1 MKTEQIRFY
10 FLLGLYLLSVI
21 LTVFISEARY
31 LRYIIPYIGILL
43 IFSIRVEKFPIKQLF
58 ATIYLQLITFMIVF
72 SFVTQIVFNNSL
84 YPRLFEEA
92 FFILSPS
99 IFVFALFHFEDEIRN
114 DKVVDII
121 FIVLSCA
128 YLIEY
133 AQYFTGFSFK
143 NILGQLIFSKKG
155 DTESPLAFSFGLF
168 FLYFLHKRNYK
179 YLLVAAFFTI
189 FSYKRIVL
197 GGVIVSATLYYLI
210 TKIDLSKAK
219 KIIINSAIAINLIV
233 LILLILFANGYF
245 NQIIYDLTGIP
256 PNLFTKGRLAIFG
269 SIINYPDNNV
279 IFGIGLGKT
288 SAILRES
295 ILFDVNLMH
304 SDLLKIFMEF
314 GIFIYIFFI
323 YVLYKNLTISAISIS
338 LAVYMNILFLTD
350 NVWIYFPT
358 QFIFLL
364 LATYES
370 LNYRLK
376 IR

>member
-10 FLLGLYLLSVI
+10 FLLGLYLLSVL
-21 LTVFISEARY
+21 LTVFINEARY
-31 LRYIIPYIGILL
+31 IRYLIPYIGILL
-43 IFSIRVEKFPIKQLF
+43 IYSIRVEKLFIKQLF
-58 ATIYLQLITFMIVF
+58 ATIYLQLIIFMIAF
-72 SFVTQIVFNNSL
+72 SFVTQIILNGSL

-99 IFVFALFHFEDEIRN
+99 IFVFALFHFEEEIRN

-133 AQYFTGFSFK
+133 AQYFTSFSFK
-143 NILGQLIFSKKG
+143 NILGQLIFAKKA

-168 FLYFLHKRNYK
+168 FLYFMHKRNYK
-179 YLLVAAFFTI
+179 FLLIAAFFTI

-197 GGVIVSATLYYLI
+197 AGVIVSAAVYYLL
-210 TKIDLSKAK
+210 TKADLLKAK
-219 KIIINSAIAINLIV
+219 KIIVNFALGINLLV

-245 NQIIYDLTGIP
+245 NQIIFDLTGIP

-269 SIINYPDNNV
+269 SIINNPENNV

-288 SAILRES
+288 SAILKES

-304 SDLLKIFMEF
+304 SDLLKIYMEF
-314 GIFIYIFFI
+314 GIIVYILFI
-323 YVLYKNLTISAISIS
+323 YVLYKNLTISVISIS

-370 LNYRLK
+370 LNYKLN